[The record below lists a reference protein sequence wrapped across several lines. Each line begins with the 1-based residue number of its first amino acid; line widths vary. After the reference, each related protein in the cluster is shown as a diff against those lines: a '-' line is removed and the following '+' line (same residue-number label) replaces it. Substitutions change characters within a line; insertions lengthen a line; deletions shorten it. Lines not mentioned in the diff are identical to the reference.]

1 MNIFCI
7 GEDTW
12 GGGEKWMLTT
22 ADGLRDRGHRI
33 YFAGRANSLF
43 LHRCTEKNFPVFPM
57 SIKSDFGLK
66 NILKLYRFFKKN
78 QIQVI
83 IANFN
88 KDARLSG
95 IARKLARVPVLV
107 ARNGLPILENNWRY
121 RWTYRYL
128 VDGIITNTNAIKNR
142 YLSYGWLP
150 KEFIQVIYNG
160 IDIDQEKNFEKKAI
174 LEEFQLPP
182 EKKIVGIFG
191 RLVKQKQ
198 HNLFLEAAQKILE
211 GFRNVHFIIVGDGPL
226 RNTIEKQIRSQGLS
240 DFVQLL
246 GQQKKVMALYNI
258 CDVILLTS
266 EDEGLPNVVMEAML
280 TGTPVVAFDV
290 GGVRE
295 LINSDEVGYVVPSND
310 TQLMAVKTLK
320 LLENSNLAKKICKAA
335 KIRIQENFRLDQMID
350 RIEEYLIRKLDESS
364 EKIFS
369 KNCKKI
375 SERVLE

>member
-1 MNIFCI
+1 
-7 GEDTW
+7 
-12 GGGEKWMLTT
+12 
-22 ADGLRDRGHRI
+22 
-33 YFAGRANSLF
+33 
-43 LHRCTEKNFPVFPM
+43 
-57 SIKSDFGLK
+57 
-66 NILKLYRFFKKN
+66 
-78 QIQVI
+78 
-83 IANFN
+83 
-88 KDARLSG
+88 
-95 IARKLARVPVLV
+95 V

-226 RNTIEKQIRSQGLS
+226 RNTIEKQIRSQ
-240 DFVQLL
+240 
-246 GQQKKVMALYNI
+246 
-258 CDVILLTS
+258 LTS

-320 LLENSNLAKKICKAA
+320 LLENSNLAKKS
-335 KIRIQENFRLDQMID
+335 IRMI
-350 RIEEYLIRKLDESS
+350 SNQ
-364 EKIFS
+364 F
-369 KNCKKI
+369 
-375 SERVLE
+375 